1 MPPDAIASIAALDE
15 PNRRRLYDHVVAQR
29 RPVGRDEVAAALSM
43 TRATVAFHL
52 DKLVEEG
59 LLDVRHERLSGR
71 TGPGAGRPAK
81 LYLRSASQVEVSL
94 PDRRYELAGRLLADA
109 VADAEATGASV
120 RESLARLARA
130 AGAQIGAGAAGA
142 ELHEVLAAN
151 GFEPLIEESAIRLG
165 NCPFHELAQRQTD
178 LVCGMNLELVC
189 GVLAG
194 LGDAEHA
201 ARLDPEPTY
210 CCVVLDSK

>member
-1 MPPDAIASIAALDE
+1 MTSDAIARIAALDE

-29 RPVGRDEVAAALSM
+29 RPVGRGEVSASLDMS
-43 TRATVAFHL
+43 RATVAFHL

-81 LYLRSASQVEVSL
+81 LYLRSSRQVEVSL

-109 VADAEATGASV
+109 VADAEAWGTDV
-120 RESLARLARA
+120 RTSLARLARA
-130 AGAQIGAGAAGA
+130 AGEEIGAGAAGA
-142 ELHEVLAAN
+142 DLADVLAVN
-151 GFEPLIEESAIRLG
+151 GFEPLTEDSRIRLG
-165 NCPFHELAQRQTD
+165 NCPFHELAQRQTE

-189 GVLAG
+189 GVLDG
-194 LGDAEHA
+194 LGDTEHS
-201 ARLDPEPTY
+201 ARLDPEPSY
-210 CCVVLDSK
+210 CCVVLHAE